1 VRLWFVT
8 GLKGLWG
15 AYWTLTSLYCLL
27 AYMPYTYCALIKAP
41 PYFWMVWFVHH
52 HVALYWVALLAAG
65 IAFWPGR
72 KTVWFCTVGG
82 AQVAFGAY
90 LTLYPFMST
99 LQNDF
104 SAYIWSLVALLL
116 PILLTAVDQLRHRA
130 ETHTGP
136 DTGSLLDYSGAVLA
150 ALIVTLLYAL
160 GAQVRHRIEF
170 HSWSFHLGD
179 LELTLWSAL
188 SHVTV
193 AILIVT
199 ILNSVCLVSG
209 KTLRPRLLR
218 RLLFELLVFGAL
230 WFALTR
236 FLESTASFEGWLAR
250 LYAAL
255 LAAAVTLL
263 GSSLLLPLLS
273 GHRPSTPLGNK
284 SVLVGCASGAAIAA
298 VMLPSVIGDGDWN
311 GILQSSFA
319 VMFWGF
325 LGVCV
330 YRFRP
335 RLGRHS
341 ALTLLATLLLTLF
354 IYKGALATSI
364 LWATPLGH
372 TDDDIARKMESYAAQ
387 YVSFELA
394 HHLLG
399 NGRAEPCGDL
409 CRILREHTNIRN
421 AEAIRDLDLVEGL
434 APTAGERPN
443 IFIFVIDSLRPDY
456 LGAYNPHVDFTPNL
470 DALAQDS
477 VVLRNTYTQYAGT
490 TLSEPAIWSG
500 ALLLHAHYLHPFSK
514 VNSLE
519 KLANAD
525 GYQMIVSYD
534 TVLPNLLSPNDDLV
548 KLDTDKLWNE
558 YEVCS
563 TIEQTEHVLDTRR
576 DKSRPVLFYAQPM
589 NVHQFA
595 RNNWPTATAAHWP
608 TRPDF
613 VSRIAYEA
621 HQVDTCM
628 GRFVDYLKATGLY
641 DRSILVLTADHGDA
655 TGEFG
660 RHSHSLWIYPEIMKV
675 PLLVHLP
682 KDMRGKFIHD
692 DSRISTLTDITP
704 SLYYLLGHRPIIANP
719 LFGRPLFTE
728 SKQELDGYRRDDV
741 FLASDARAV
750 YGILS
755 NNGRYL
761 YATYDSPP
769 ASFLFDLQ
777 QDPNAQRSI
786 LTDALKKQYDE
797 RIIGQLQQIAD
808 YYGFKP
814 GVGSLLTASHTSG
827 MQKGYIR
834 VRASDGFMRDIPA
847 TDLETARQKDKG
859 LTVVSE

>member
-1 VRLWFVT
+1 VWLVT

-41 PYFWMVWFVHH
+41 PYSWMVGFVHH

-72 KTVWFCTVGG
+72 KTVWFCALFG
-82 AQVAFGAY
+82 AQTAFGAY
-90 LTLYPFMST
+90 LTLRPFMST
-99 LQNDF
+99 LQNDL
-104 SAYIWSLVALLL
+104 SAYAWSLVALLL
-116 PILLTAVDQLRHRA
+116 LILVTAIDQLRAGDEPR
-130 ETHTGP
+130 TGP
-136 DTGSLLDYSGAVLA
+136 DPAFLLDYSSAVLA
-150 ALIVTLLYAL
+150 AVIVTLLYAL
-160 GAQVRHRIEF
+160 GAHVRHRIEL
-170 HSWSFHLGD
+170 HSWSIHLGD

-199 ILNSVCLVSG
+199 ILNAVCLVSR
-209 KTLRPRLLR
+209 KTSRPHLLR
-218 RLLFELLVFGAL
+218 TLLLELLIFSAL
-230 WFALTR
+230 WLALAR
-236 FLESTASFEGWLAR
+236 FLDSTASFQGWLAQ

-255 LAAAVTLL
+255 LAAALTLL
-263 GSSLLLPLLS
+263 GSSLLFPLLS
-273 GHRPSTPLGNK
+273 AHRRSGPGNK
-284 SVLVGCASGAAIAA
+284 SALVGTAFGAAIAA

-311 GILQSSFA
+311 GVLQSSFA
-319 VMFWGF
+319 LLFWGF

-335 RLGRHS
+335 RLGRYS
-341 ALTLLATLLLTLF
+341 AVTLVAIVLLTLV
-354 IYKGALATSI
+354 IYKGALASSI
-364 LWATPLGH
+364 LWAKPLGH
-372 TDDDIARKMESYAAQ
+372 TDDDIARKMENYATQ
-387 YVSFELA
+387 DVSFELA

-421 AEAIRDLDLVEGL
+421 AQAIRNLDLVEDL
-434 APTAGERPN
+434 APTSGERAN

-456 LGAYNPHVDFTPNL
+456 LGAYNPRVDFTPNL

-477 VVLRNTYTQYAGT
+477 VVLRNAYTQYAGT

-500 ALLLHAHYLHPFSK
+500 ALLLHAHYLQPFSK

-519 KLANAD
+519 RLAKAD
-525 GYQMIVSYD
+525 GYQIMVSYD
-534 TVLPNLLSPNDDLV
+534 TILPNLLSPSDDLV

-558 YEVCS
+558 YEICS
-563 TIEQTEHVLDTRR
+563 TIEQTEHVLDSRP

-608 TRPDF
+608 SRPDF
-613 VSRIAYEA
+613 VSRIAYEV

-628 GRFVDYLKATGLY
+628 GRFVAYLKTTGLY

-675 PLLVHLP
+675 PLIIHLP
-682 KDMRGKFIHD
+682 KDMRGKFVHD
-692 DSRISTLTDITP
+692 DSRISTLTDVTP

-719 LFGRPLFTE
+719 LFGHPLFTGTQ
-728 SKQELDGYRRDDV
+728 QELDSYQRDDV

-750 YGILS
+750 YGFLS
-755 NNGRYL
+755 DNGRYL

-786 LTDALKKQYDE
+786 LTDALKKQYDQ
-797 RIIGQLQQIAD
+797 RIIGQLQQIAN

-814 GVGSLLTASHTSG
+814 GVGSLLTVSHTSG

-834 VRASDGFMRDIPA
+834 VRASDGFMHDIPA
-847 TDLETARQKDKG
+847 ADLEAARQKDRG